1 MKKKADLAW
10 EQITKVL
17 IVIVILIVLL
27 LIIGLFKD
35 KMYELFERLKIF
47 IRFGG

>member
-1 MKKKADLAW
+1 MNKKGDLAW
-10 EQITKVL
+10 EQITRIL

-27 LIIGLFKD
+27 LIIKLFRD
-35 KMYELFERLKIF
+35 KSYDLFENFKNF